1 MDVVVVEM
9 QIMGQRKCRGV
20 RDAGKCSA
28 AHRRRGMPAYTVH
41 YIATKRTAPTRTSE
55 VGPGEEPG
63 HTQYIYFVRVC
74 MYPMHGG
81 AVGTSVFGS
90 KKIRA

>member
-1 MDVVVVEM
+1 
-9 QIMGQRKCRGV
+9 MGQRKCRGV

-63 HTQYIYFVRVC
+63 HTYISCVC
-74 MYPMHGG
+74 ACTLCMEVLWGRQFLVP
-81 AVGTSVFGS
+81 S
-90 KKIRA
+90 R